1 MKGIQNT
8 NTSNFSSVVS
18 NNRRFYVPKF
28 QRDYSWDTEQWDDL
42 WQDIC
47 TMIEDHDEHYMGYLV
62 LQTDDEK
69 HYYIIDG
76 QQRFTTIILLILAAI
91 KNIVRLVEQGVE
103 KEDNQRRI
111 DNLKNIYLGKE
122 DPVTLEYD
130 NLLELNRNNDPYF
143 RDYIV
148 KLGDLKVRN
157 LKATEKLMK
166 RCFEFFDLKLKGR
179 YVSGKDYASFI
190 QTVVDN
196 LFFTQIVVND
206 ELNAFKV
213 FETLNARG
221 VQLSSSDLLKNYLF
235 SLVDR
240 DNNHKSYIETL
251 EEKWVLLTDNIKAE
265 KLPEFLRYYW
275 NTQHKAIRAND
286 VFKTI
291 RKEIK
296 SDKQVFALVNE
307 MIQFSDVYMALRD
320 ENDELWEDDD
330 TRRYIALLNLYRLKQ
345 PYSVLMA
352 AKVNLENKDFRQ
364 LLKVIVTLCFRYN
377 VICDRNPNDQDLPFN
392 SLAMLIS
399 NEKRVDYSLLA
410 PIFVEDAE
418 FMNSFQEKSFPYN
431 SRNAKIVRYILG
443 QIEHF
448 KGSALEVQFDEENAS
463 IEHVLPQNYDEQ
475 WDIDDEKAAR
485 LLWRLGNTCLLERRY
500 NRDLKNAG
508 FEEKKAVYA
517 KSSYYY
523 AKRIAE
529 DFSRWDENAIV
540 RMQKEMAKAAVS
552 IWKVPTAK

>member
-8 NTSNFSSVVS
+8 NTGNFSSVVS

-28 QRDYSWDTEQWDDL
+28 QRDYSWDMEQWDDL
-42 WQDIC
+42 WQDIV
-47 TMIEDHDEHYMGYLV
+47 TMIDEHDEHYMGYLV

-69 HYYIIDG
+69 NYYIIDG

-91 KNIVRLVEQGVE
+91 KNIGRLVERNIE
-103 KEDNQRRI
+103 KDDNLRRI
-111 DNLKNIYLGKE
+111 DNLKGLYLGKE

-130 NLLELNRNNDPYF
+130 NLLQLNRNNDPFF

-148 KLGDLKVRN
+148 KLGDLRTRN

-166 RCFEFFDLKLKGR
+166 RCFEFYDQKLKGR
-179 YVSGKDYASFI
+179 FESGKDYASFI

-196 LFFTQIVVND
+196 LYFTQIVVND

-240 DNNHKSYIETL
+240 DHAHKSHIETL
-251 EEKWVLLTDNIKAE
+251 EGKWAQLTDNIKAE

-291 RKEIK
+291 RKDIK
-296 SDKQVFALVNE
+296 TDAQVFALVSE
-307 MIQFSDVYMALRD
+307 MIRFSDVYMALHD
-320 ENDELWEDDD
+320 ENDEMWEDNEV
-330 TRRYIALLNLYRLKQ
+330 RLLIALLNLFRLKQ

-352 AKVNLENKDFRQ
+352 AKNNLEDKDFKQ
-364 LLKVIVTLCFRYN
+364 LLKVIINLCFRYN
-377 VICDRNPNDQDLPFN
+377 VICDRNPNDQDVPFN

-399 NEKRVDYSLLA
+399 SEKRIDYSLLA
-410 PIFVEDAE
+410 PIIVEDAE
-418 FMNSFQEKSFPYN
+418 FEHAFQGKSFPYN

-443 QIEHF
+443 RIERF
-448 KGSALEVQFDEENAS
+448 KGSTLDVQFDDENAS
-463 IEHVLPQNYDEQ
+463 VEHVLPQSYDEQ
-475 WDIDDEKAAR
+475 WDIDDEKAVR
-485 LLWRLGNTCLLERRY
+485 LLWRLGNTCLLERRL
-500 NRDLKNAG
+500 NRDIKNAN
-508 FEEKKAVYA
+508 FEEKKVVYA
-517 KSSYYY
+517 KSSFYY
-523 AKRIAE
+523 ARKIA
-529 DFSRWDENAIV
+529 DEESEWTENSIV
-540 RMQKEMAKAAVS
+540 RQQREMAKAAVS
-552 IWKVPTAK
+552 IWK